1 MSFIENQKP
10 LRTWSHLSGGRKKPS
25 EYDVVSRKLHYS
37 TNNPDAP
44 WELSPTSPMN
54 EWYKK
59 YRNNSALQNP
69 CWDDF
74 TDPDG
79 LVYRTYNLMQD
90 GQESHVMSLFDQF
103 DEREHDFQLDSDW
116 IKLLSEVYTPLKYV
130 FHGLQMSSA
139 YLAQMAPAS
148 TITNCATFQSADFL
162 RLTTHTAYR
171 TFELS
176 EKFTGMGFGDNERGV
191 WEESD
196 NFQSFR
202 LLIEKNLVAF
212 DWADSFVSL
221 CLVAIPAVVEGVLK
235 PLSNASQENSDVLL
249 SLLIDSQLKDLERHL
264 RWAREL
270 VKFAC
275 NDNSQAKIVIVSKL
289 ENWKYI
295 GEEAVSDYVGSI
307 SGSIETKFEAVKN
320 YNELIRSI
328 ID

>member
-1 MSFIENQKP
+1 MSFVENQKP
-10 LRTWSHLSGGRKKPS
+10 LRTWSHLASGRKKPS

-37 TNNPDAP
+37 TNNPNAP

-59 YRNNSALQNP
+59 YRNNSLLQND

-103 DEREHDFQLDSDW
+103 DEREHDYQLDADW
-116 IKLLSEVYTPLKYV
+116 IKLLLEMYTPLKYI
-130 FHGLQMSSA
+130 FHGLQMSSS

-148 TITNCATFQSADFL
+148 TITNCATFQTADFL

-171 TFELS
+171 TYELS
-176 EKFTGMGFGDNERGV
+176 EKYPDLGFGKNERSV
-191 WEESD
+191 WENGEG
-196 NFQSFR
+196 FQSFR
-202 LLIEKNLVAF
+202 LLIEKGLVAY

-221 CLVAIPAVVEGVLK
+221 CLVTIPAVIEGILK
-235 PLSNASQENSDVLL
+235 PLSSAAKDNSDVLL
-249 SLLIDSQLKDLERHL
+249 LLLIDSQMKDLERHL

-270 VKFAC
+270 VKFSVV
-275 NDNSQAKIVIVSKL
+275 NNSDAKSVILTKL

-295 GEEAVSDYVGSI
+295 GEEAVSDYVGAIKGLSI
-307 SGSIETKFEAVKN
+307 SPSDAVKS
-320 YNELIRSI
+320 YNLLINSI